1 MKLKIAALAVFLL
14 VPTQASA
21 ETCEALIL
29 QVDKAIEETQ
39 ASQETKDEAQRL
51 RDEGEVQRKTAGQ
64 CETPLMQALELL
76 GK

>member
-1 MKLKIAALAVFLL
+1 MSRVVGHLPCHGV
-14 VPTQASA
+14 SA
-21 ETCEALIL
+21 GHATRIH
-29 QVDKAIEETQ
+29 KAIEESQ
-39 ASQETKDEAQRL
+39 ASQETRDEAQRL